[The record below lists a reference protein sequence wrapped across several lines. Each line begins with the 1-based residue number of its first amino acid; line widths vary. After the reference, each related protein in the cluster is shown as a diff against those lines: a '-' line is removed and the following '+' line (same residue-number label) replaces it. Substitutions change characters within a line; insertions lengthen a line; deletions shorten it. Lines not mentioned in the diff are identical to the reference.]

1 MRERSKMSAADC
13 AKYGSGQH
21 GTRAARNCDLLTPTV
36 VVGLKRDYG
45 CCSEIKIFFG
55 DVSNF
60 VKFLG
65 SNTNPHYARALIF

>member
-45 CCSEIKIFFG
+45 YSSEIKIFLEMFPT
-55 DVSNF
+55 
-60 VKFLG
+60 L
-65 SNTNPHYARALIF
+65 